1 MRCSTGTAATFRP
14 MMKLAATVLAVSG
27 CLALPATAAVPPPHS
42 APSPVVSTLRF
53 VLRLDHAGKV
63 VRFEGKTIALV
74 VLSTECPIA
83 RKAIGGDTGVNA
95 GADKLAADNVELF
108 GVISDPT
115 VTRAAAVDFAR
126 AHGVKFPVLF
136 DAIGELATL
145 LAPERVR
152 EAFAPERVREA
163 FVYDSTG
170 SLGYRGRINNAYVA
184 LGQPRA
190 AVTEE
195 NLLDAAL
202 AVVRQKLV
210 KVDRTEPVG

>member
-1 MRCSTGTAATFRP
+1 MRCITGTAATFRP
-14 MMKLAATVLAVSG
+14 KVKLAAAVLAISG
-27 CLALPATAAVPPPHS
+27 CLPLRATVPPAHS

-74 VLSTECPIA
+74 VPGTECPIA

-95 GADKLAADNVELF
+95 VPDKLAADNVELF

-115 VTRAAAVDFAR
+115 VTREAAVDFAR
-126 AHGVKFPVLF
+126 AHGVKFAVLF

-152 EAFAPERVREA
+152 AA
-163 FVYDSTG
+163 FVYDFTG

-184 LGQPRA
+184 LG
-190 AVTEE
+190 
-195 NLLDAAL
+195 
-202 AVVRQKLV
+202 
-210 KVDRTEPVG
+210 

>member
-1 MRCSTGTAATFRP
+1 
-14 MMKLAATVLAVSG
+14 MKLAATVLAVSG

-108 GVISDPT
+108 GVTSDPT

-145 LAPERVR
+145 LAPERI
-152 EAFAPERVREA
+152 REA
-163 FVYDSTG
+163 FVYNFTG

-190 AVTEE
+190 SVTEE

-202 AVVRQKLV
+202 VVVRQELV
-210 KVDRTEPVG
+210 KVDRTEPLG

>member
-1 MRCSTGTAATFRP
+1 M
-14 MMKLAATVLAVSG
+14 
-27 CLALPATAAVPPPHS
+27 
-42 APSPVVSTLRF
+42 RF

-74 VLSTECPIA
+74 VLGTECPIA

-95 GADKLAADNVELF
+95 GADKLAADNVEIF
-108 GVISDPT
+108 GVMSDLT
-115 VTRAAAVDFAR
+115 VTRAAAVYFAR
-126 AHGVKFPVLF
+126 AHGVKFSAQF

-152 EAFAPERVREA
+152 EL
-163 FVYDSTG
+163 FVYDFTG

-202 AVVRQKLV
+202 AVVSQKLV
-210 KVDRTEPVG
+210 KVDKTEPLG

>member
-1 MRCSTGTAATFRP
+1 
-14 MMKLAATVLAVSG
+14 MKLAATVLAVSG

-53 VLRLDHAGKV
+53 VLRLDLAGKV

-74 VLSTECPIA
+74 VLGTECPIA

-152 EAFAPERVREA
+152 EAF
-163 FVYDSTG
+163 VYDFTG

-202 AVVRQKLV
+202 AVVRQELV
-210 KVDRTEPVG
+210 KVDRTEPLG